1 MSSVKITGNA
11 SGTGV
16 FTITSPNSNTDRTL
30 TLPDAAGDVVL
41 ANSSTSYLGIG
52 TTSPSHPLH
61 IVTST
66 DGTGVS
72 GDDKFVALFQNA
84 EATDGRSYGVKIM
97 AGSTTDQALT
107 ITDHD
112 GSNDLMSVDG
122 AGRVV
127 KPKNVSFRAS
137 GNNGNYITTTPIPF
151 PDVTTSSY
159 GNHNVGHHYNAST
172 YTFTAPVA
180 GRYYFF
186 TQLQLTSSATTSDHS
201 WGINLHF
208 QVNGGGNHANGYQS
222 LSTNQGG
229 GSTYCFDDDSK
240 YCSMHGVQEANQD
253 IREECVLDKY
263 GIGAWFDF
271 ATKMNAECTAQNADT
286 CYENVATSLG
296 YDLDYIKNCEAT
308 KANDYGASNAEL
320 MSLFGAQGSPA
331 IYINGECAELGG

>member
-159 GNHNVGHHYNAST
+159 GNHNVGNHYNAST

-180 GRYYFF
+180 GRYYFHAHIGIVRTNGANYAGYPYF
-186 TQLQLTSSATTSDHS
+186 QLNGSNVQYSYIQSPSSSAQYGTAH
-201 WGINLHF
+201 
-208 QVNGGGNHANGYQS
+208 
-222 LSTNQGG
+222 LSTIFQL
-229 GSTYCFDDDSK
+229 
-240 YCSMHGVQEANQD
+240 A
-253 IREECVLDKY
+253 
-263 GIGAWFDF
+263 
-271 ATKMNAECTAQNADT
+271 
-286 CYENVATSLG
+286 
-296 YDLDYIKNCEAT
+296 
-308 KANDYGASNAEL
+308 ANDTVKVTYSYASSADYYNGAAESVFSGYL
-320 MSLFGAQGSPA
+320 MG
-331 IYINGECAELGG
+331 